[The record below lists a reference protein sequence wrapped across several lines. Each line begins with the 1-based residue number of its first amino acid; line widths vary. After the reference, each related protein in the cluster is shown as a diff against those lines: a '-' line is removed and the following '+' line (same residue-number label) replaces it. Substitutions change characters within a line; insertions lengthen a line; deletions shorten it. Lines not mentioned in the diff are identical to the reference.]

1 MREFRL
7 NDEYTVVCESQNTR
21 TGFRHVAILLRNG
34 DEIYRT
40 KCTYQ
45 NRTWERFQF
54 ESVLNKTITN
64 SFTGAELDEFSA
76 KLATFVRGSIL
87 F

>member
-1 MREFRL
+1 MREFKL
-7 NDEYTVVCESQNTR
+7 NTEYTVVCEAQNTR

-45 NRTWERFQF
+45 NRTWERFTF
-54 ESVLNKTITN
+54 ESVLCKIITN
-64 SFTGAELDEFSA
+64 SFTDTEKEQFLSVIN
-76 KLATFVRGSIL
+76 K
-87 F
+87 

>member
-7 NDEYTVVCESQNTR
+7 DDEYTVVCESQKTR
-21 TGFRHVAILLRNG
+21 IGFRHVAVLLRNG
-34 DEIYRT
+34 EEIDRT

-54 ESVLNKTITN
+54 EGVLEKIIDKCFKDEEYRQFIATI
-64 SFTGAELDEFSA
+64 D
-76 KLATFVRGSIL
+76 R
-87 F
+87 

>member
-1 MREFRL
+1 MREFKL
-7 NDEYTVVCESQNTR
+7 NTEYTVVCEAQNTR

-45 NRTWERFQF
+45 NRTWERFTF
-54 ESVLNKTITN
+54 ESVLCKIITN
-64 SFTGAELDEFSA
+64 SFTGTEKEQFLSVIN
-76 KLATFVRGSIL
+76 K
-87 F
+87 

>member
-1 MREFRL
+1 MTTFKL

-21 TGFRHVAILLRNG
+21 TGFRHVAVLLKNG
-34 DEIYRT
+34 EELDRT

-54 ESVLNKTITN
+54 QSVLCKIIYKCFKDTEREQFLTVIN
-64 SFTGAELDEFSA
+64 GA
-76 KLATFVRGSIL
+76 
-87 F
+87 